1 VRTLKGKP
9 MIFIWLIAIAML
21 GVLAYVRLAPSDP
34 EVWHVTPKVEADKTF
49 RNGATRRV
57 LTGGGGLKKLET
69 IALTEPRTEIFAG
82 SSESGMITFVSRSR
96 LVGYPDYTTAMQ
108 VGEDLLI
115 YARSRFGRRDFGV
128 NAARVDG
135 WIDALV
141 AY

>member
-1 VRTLKGKP
+1 

-34 EVWHVTPKVEADKTF
+34 EAWHVTPKVEADKTF